1 MRGAVALRMP
11 SPLSDYGL
19 STAVPR
25 TLFTPQLF
33 QEKPLTAGSAAYR
46 LPIGAPAN
54 EELDFD
60 YEAALLAC
68 ARGERFALRALYQR
82 EGRRLLGVAM
92 RLVRRREVA
101 EEILQDAFVQ
111 IWEKAGSFD
120 PALGS
125 GRGWVYSVVRYRA
138 LNELRKQEGV
148 PVMDPSDIAGMLD
161 RQEPDHDTGPD
172 VGALDDCMK
181 RLDDKRQQS
190 IALAFI
196 DGYSHEQIADRL
208 GAPLGTIKSW
218 IRRGLAALKECL
230 S

>member
-1 MRGAVALRMP
+1 MSR
-11 SPLSDYGL
+11 PLSDYGL
-19 STAVPR
+19 SAASPPR
-25 TLFTPQLF
+25 FSPHAS
-33 QEKPLTAGSAAYR
+33 QEKLLSAGSAAYR
-46 LPIGAPAN
+46 LPIGASAN

-60 YEAALLAC
+60 YEAALAAC

-82 EGRRLLGVAM
+82 EGRRLMGVAL

-101 EEILQDAFVQ
+101 EEVLQDAFVQ
-111 IWEKAGSFD
+111 IWEKAGTFD
-120 PALGS
+120 ATLGS

-138 LNELRKQEGV
+138 LNELRKQDGV
-148 PVMDPSDIAGMLD
+148 PVMDPEDIAGMLD
-161 RQEPDHDTGPD
+161 QQAPDHDTGPD

-181 RLDDKRQQS
+181 RLDDKRQQC

-196 DGYSHEQIADRL
+196 DGYSHEQIADRV